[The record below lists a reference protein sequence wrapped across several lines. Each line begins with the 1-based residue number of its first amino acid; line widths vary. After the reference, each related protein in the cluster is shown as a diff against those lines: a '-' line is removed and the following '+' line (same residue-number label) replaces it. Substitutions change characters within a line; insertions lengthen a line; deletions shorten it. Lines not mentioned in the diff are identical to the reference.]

1 MMKKCVRAIAVI
13 PITIFICLIS
23 ILLIF
28 YFCNENIRW
37 QLMTFSEGIALG
49 IITID
54 IFCFMKIT
62 ENMKL
67 LLE

>member
-23 ILLIF
+23 MLLIF
-28 YFCNENIRW
+28 YYCNADNRW

-49 IITID
+49 IIAID
-54 IFCFMKIT
+54 IFYFMKIT
-62 ENMKL
+62 EKMKL
-67 LLE
+67 LVE